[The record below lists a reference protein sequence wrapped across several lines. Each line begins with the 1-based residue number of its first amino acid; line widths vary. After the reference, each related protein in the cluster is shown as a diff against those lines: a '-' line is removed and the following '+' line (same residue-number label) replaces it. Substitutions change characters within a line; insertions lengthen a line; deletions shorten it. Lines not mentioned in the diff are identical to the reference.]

1 LNVKARSLVLLLA
14 VLCAM
19 PVVAHHSFAMFDSE
33 HQVLL
38 KGKVKEFLWQNPHI
52 YIHLEAPDARGKMRE
67 WTIECANP
75 GILNRL
81 GWKFN
86 MIKKGDQISTVV
98 APLRT
103 GEPGALLKQV
113 KLADGRIFGNGV
125 PAGPP
130 NISIETGKA
139 LPAGARP

>member
-1 LNVKARSLVLLLA
+1 VKVRSMLILMA
-14 VLCAM
+14 AICAM
-19 PVVAHHSFAMFDSE
+19 PVIAHHSFAMFDSE
-33 HQVLL
+33 NQVLL
-38 KGKVKEFLWQNPHI
+38 KGKVTEFVWQNPHI
-52 YIHLEAPDARGKMRE
+52 YIHLEAPDAKGKMRE
-67 WTIECANP
+67 WNIECANP

-113 KLADGRIFGNGV
+113 KIADGRIFGNGG

-130 NISIETGKA
+130 NISIETGKR

>member
-1 LNVKARSLVLLLA
+1 MKARSLVLLLA
-14 VLCAM
+14 AICAM
-19 PVVAHHSFAMFDSE
+19 PVLAHHSFAMFNSE
-33 HQVLL
+33 RQILL
-38 KGKVKEFLWQNPHI
+38 KGKVTEFFWQNPHI
-52 YIHLEAPDARGKMRE
+52 YIHLEAPDAKGKLRE

-86 MIKKGDQISTVV
+86 MIKKGDQISAVV

-113 KLADGRIFGNGV
+113 KLADGRIFGNGT

-130 NISIETGKA
+130 NISIETGKP
-139 LPAGARP
+139 LPAGAKP

>member
-1 LNVKARSLVLLLA
+1 MKIRTLFALTLA
-14 VLCAM
+14 ICAM
-19 PVVAHHSFAMFDSE
+19 PVLAHHSFAMFDGD
-33 HQVLL
+33 HQILL
-38 KGKVKEFLWQNPHI
+38 KGKVTEFLWQNPHV
-52 YIHLEAPDARGKMRE
+52 YIHLEAPDAKGRMRE

-75 GILNRL
+75 GILNRT

-103 GEPGALLKQV
+103 GEPGSLLKQV
-113 KLADGRIFGNGV
+113 KLADGRIFGNGG

-130 NISIETGKA
+130 NISIETGKP
-139 LPAGARP
+139 LPPEARP

>member
-1 LNVKARSLVLLLA
+1 VKLHSLLA
-14 VLCAM
+14 SLCLALVAGM
-19 PVVAHHSFAMFDSE
+19 ASAHHSFAMFDSE

-38 KGKVKEFLWQNPHI
+38 TGKVTEYTWQNPHV
-52 YIHLEAPDARGKMRE
+52 YIHLEAPDAKGKMRE

-86 MIKKGDQISTVV
+86 MIKKGDKLSMVV

-103 GEPGALLKQV
+103 GEAGALLKQI
-113 KLADGRIFGNGV
+113 KLADGRVFGNGG

-130 NISIETGKA
+130 NISIETGKP
-139 LPAGARP
+139 LAGAKP